1 MQAICFE
8 CGMMVGIVIGCLL
21 TILGATLAE
30 RTYNKREADSACFD
44 KWNERWGKWNE
55 LDRP

>member
-8 CGMMVGIVIGCLL
+8 QGMMIGIVIGCLL

-44 KWNERWGKWNE
+44 KWNERRGKAE
-55 LDRP
+55 